1 MMPTLSRTRRALA
14 VLGAC
19 FASHYSLMVLGGR
32 AALEPANGSNVKGE
46 VTFSQDGRHV
56 RVTGEITGLKPGL
69 HGLHLHE
76 KGDCSAPDASSAG
89 GHFNPEGKKHGG
101 PTSAERHAGD
111 IGNVTANRSGTATVD
126 STLTGVSLASLTGK
140 GLVVHA
146 KADDEKSD
154 PAGNSGAR
162 VACGVVK

>member
-1 MMPTLSRTRRALA
+1 MTPRLATARLALVA
-14 VLGAC
+14 AAACIATQYATGAH
-19 FASHYSLMVLGGR
+19 AGT
-32 AALEPANGSNVKGE
+32 AELEPTNGSNVKGE
-46 VTFSQDGRHV
+46 VTFSQDGPHV
-56 RVTGEITGLKPGL
+56 RATGEITGLTPGP

-89 GHFNPEGKKHGG
+89 GHYNPAGTRHGG
-101 PTSAERHAGD
+101 PASAEHHAGD
-111 IGNVTANRSGTATVD
+111 FGNVVANRSGTATVD

-146 KADDEKSD
+146 QPDDEKTD

-162 VACGVVK
+162 IACGVVK